1 VSGSVLDSDLNHFKC
16 TTCVRY
22 KVLSSALSTLIF
34 LWTIQLSYTAYTTC
48 WCNDLCVA
56 LSDYLCNTTCWRPG
70 CNLTTFRVGQN
81 RRSAPYMTVCM
92 VISLLKIPHVHR
104 ICL

>member
-34 LWTIQLSYTAYTTC
+34 L
-48 WCNDLCVA
+48 
-56 LSDYLCNTTCWRPG
+56 
-70 CNLTTFRVGQN
+70 
-81 RRSAPYMTVCM
+81 
-92 VISLLKIPHVHR
+92 
-104 ICL
+104 